1 MSKPKIYIS
10 STYFDL
16 QEHRAALA
24 QALEKTECF
33 DVVKMENYGTRSEK
47 PASKCMNDVA
57 DSEFYILLLGNRYGY
72 IPEDQPYSVTNLEY
86 KQAIGDTDMSCVA
99 GVPNYSKCVLPFL
112 MNENYQ
118 LPEPIM
124 QQMAAEEKRDG
135 EELTK
140 KKKQYLDELKK
151 RIKSDFVIDTSFT
164 SPGDLVQKVLGAL
177 IHEMARRNYGTLINK
192 ILIPEEVVYRCN
204 RERVRNEFL
213 YRNFYSTDFYRVFIV
228 HGEKPEL
235 PMIFSNNISEYELN
249 ATDTSFVLNL
259 EDYLSNLP
267 EKFIDDLI
275 RDLYYHTFQK
285 WPETYPYTLTDLLNK
300 IVNDTDLTTVVAK
313 FDVPFISWKGKYKTR
328 LALFFDKI
336 HQANEAVKTAKNFFI
351 LINVKYD
358 SAKEMVK
365 HKHVSFTPLDKLTC
379 LRTSHVEQWV
389 RTYLILNTDKT
400 IAGRNRVETLA
411 QSIINRY
418 FAGVDDKNGFT
429 MEEAIPKLLRI
440 VDDFNN
446 NREPFDNYNKPFWQ

>member
-10 STYFDL
+10 STFFDL

-47 PASKCMNDVA
+47 PALKCMNDVA

-86 KQAIGDTDMSCVA
+86 KQAIGDADLTKVA
-99 GVPNYSKCVLPFL
+99 GVPDYKKCVLPFL
-112 MNENYQ
+112 MNENFQ

-124 QQMAAEEKRDG
+124 QQMANEEKNDG
-135 EELTK
+135 EDLTK
-140 KKKQYLDELKK
+140 KKKQYLDELRK

-177 IHEMARRNYGTLINK
+177 IHELVRRNYGSLINK
-192 ILIPEEVVYRCN
+192 ILLPEEVVYRCN
-204 RERVRNEFL
+204 RDRVRNEFL
-213 YRNFYSTDFYRVFIV
+213 FRNFSSKDFYRVFIV

-249 ATDTSFVLNL
+249 ATDTSFVVNL
-259 EDYLSNLP
+259 AEYHSTQP
-267 EKFIDDLI
+267 EKFIDSLVVDM
-275 RDLYYHTFQK
+275 YYKIFQK
-285 WPETYPYTLTDLLNK
+285 WPDTEAITLAGLLYK
-300 IVNDTDLTTVVAK
+300 IVNDTSLTTVVAK
-313 FDVPFISWKGKYKTR
+313 FDIPYASWKGIYKSR
-328 LALFFDKI
+328 LTLFFDKV
-336 HQANEAVKTAKNFFI
+336 QEANLAVRTVKNFFI
-351 LINVKYD
+351 LINIKYE
-358 SAKEMVK
+358 SAKEMLRNQ
-365 HKHVSFTPLDKLTC
+365 HACFIPLDKLTSIK
-379 LRTSHVEQWV
+379 TSHVEQWV
-389 RTYLILNTDKT
+389 RTYFFLNTDKT
-400 IAGRNRVETLA
+400 IARRNRVEALA
-411 QSIINRY
+411 HAIINHY
-418 FAGVDDKNGFT
+418 FTDCDDKNGIS
-429 MEEAIPKLLRI
+429 MEEVIPKLLKI